1 MTRLRQ
7 GYGGGRRRSE
17 VRGQRTED
25 RERMTEHRRP
35 TPELLRVAIVGC
47 GKVADQH
54 VQAIHRIPDCRIVA
68 LCDRESLM
76 AKQLG
81 ERLGISECFSNLE
94 EMLQAVRPDVVHIT
108 TPPQSHFPLAKECL
122 GLGSHVY
129 LEKPFTVTA
138 EEAESLIELAES
150 HGLKITVGHNY
161 LFTLEMLEMR
171 RLTREGFLGGKPTH
185 LESYWSYDLGDIS
198 YVGPVL
204 GNRSHWVRQLPGQLF
219 HNIISHGIAKLAEF
233 LDDELTQIVAIA
245 GQSPRLR
252 SLVGEEVLDEL
263 RVLIRDK
270 TGTTAFFCFSTQI
283 KGLNQ
288 LRIYGPANSMTADI
302 ITGSLIR
309 NESRPYK
316 SYLTYFVPPLQA
328 AREHLRNAR
337 LNVID
342 FFRRRLYQDFGM
354 KELIERFYNS
364 IRTGSPP
371 PIPYREIILTA
382 RIMDEVFAQIYPG
395 RKTDDGGQ
403 TTEDGGRPLAHS
415 SLVTNHSSLS
425 QSE

>member
-1 MTRLRQ
+1 
-7 GYGGGRRRSE
+7 
-17 VRGQRTED
+17 
-25 RERMTEHRRP
+25 MTEHRRP

-68 LCDRESLM
+68 VCDRESLM

-81 ERLGISECFSNLE
+81 ERLRISDCFSDMR
-94 EMLQAVRPDVVHIT
+94 EMLRATTPNVVHIT
-108 TPPQSHFPLAKECL
+108 TPPQSHFSLARQCL
-122 GLGSHVY
+122 QSGNHVY

-150 HGLKITVGHNY
+150 RGLKITVGHNY

-171 RLTREGFLGGKPTH
+171 RLVQEGFLGGTPVH
-185 LESYWSYDLGDIS
+185 LESYWSYDLGDTN

-204 GNRSHWVRQLPGQLF
+204 GNRTHWVRQLPGQLF
-219 HNIISHGIAKLAEF
+219 HNIISHGVAKLAEF
-233 LDDELTQIVAIA
+233 LNDELAQIVAIA

-252 SLVGEEVLDEL
+252 SLAGEEVLDEL

-270 TGTTAFFCFSTQI
+270 SGTTAFFCFSTQI
-283 KGLNQ
+283 KGVNQ
-288 LRIYGPANSMTADI
+288 LRLYGPANSMTADI

-364 IRTGSPP
+364 IRSGGPS
-371 PIPYREIILTA
+371 PIPYREIVLTA
-382 RIMDEVFAQIYPG
+382 RIMDEIFAQIY
-395 RKTDDGGQ
+395 GGQ
-403 TTEDGGRPLAHS
+403 ARKPLLPMNRDLAEEIPSSPRITTDFHG
-415 SLVTNHSSLS
+415 
-425 QSE
+425 